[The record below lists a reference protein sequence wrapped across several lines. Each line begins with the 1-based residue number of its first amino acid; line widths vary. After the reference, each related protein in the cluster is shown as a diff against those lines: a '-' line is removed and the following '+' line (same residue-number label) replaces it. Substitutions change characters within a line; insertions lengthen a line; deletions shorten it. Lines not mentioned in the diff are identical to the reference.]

1 MKILLAQGNPGPDY
15 AYTRHNVGWLLL
27 DLYADKYDAP
37 FKPEKKF
44 FADIATLSI
53 AGEKVLLV
61 KPTTFY
67 NETGRTARA
76 LVDFYK
82 LTPSEDVLILH
93 DDIALPIGTVRVRP
107 DGSDAGNNGIKSLT
121 AHLGPDYW
129 RIRVG
134 IYDSTRPQTG
144 AVNFVLG
151 TFSKAS
157 LEAIKKDILPYVETK
172 ITEFIDGSITS
183 SSATVLPQD

>member
-15 AYTRHNVGWLLL
+15 AHTRHNVGWLLL
-27 DLYADKYDAP
+27 DLYADKYGAP

-82 LTPSEDVLILH
+82 LAPANDLLVLH

-107 DGSDAGNNGIKSLT
+107 NGSDAGNNGIKSLT

-134 IYDSTRPQTG
+134 VHDSTRPQTG

>member
-1 MKILLAQGNPGPDY
+1 MKIVLAQGNPGPDY
-15 AYTRHNVGWLLL
+15 ASTRHNVGWILL
-27 DLYADKYDAP
+27 DLYAAKHGVL

-44 FADIATLSI
+44 FADIATLSL
-53 AGEKVLLV
+53 ADEKVLLV

-82 LTPSEDVLILH
+82 LVPSNDLIVLH
-93 DDIALPIGTVRVRP
+93 DDIALPLGTVRIRP
-107 DGSDAGNNGIKSLT
+107 SGSDAGNNGIKSLT

-134 IYDSTRPQTG
+134 VHDDTRPQTG

-151 TFSKAS
+151 TLTKTS
-157 LEAIKKDILPYVETK
+157 LETIKKDILPYVET
-172 ITEFIDGSITS
+172 TLTTFIDGSIAS
-183 SSATVLPQD
+183 SSVIVPS